1 MRWLLQLPE
10 PLQKRSLVSLLQA
23 LVRVLF
29 VVALPFFLL
38 SGLNQ
43 YFAAEDFRERV
54 TGERQSMAQHLANIT
69 AQASPET
76 LLDGLFKTSADL
88 EFPSETFYRRL
99 GQLHSAYPEAVEVYL
114 FDAGNICLSV
124 PGMPVPPRY
133 AAQKFLE
140 SVIDPATGLKNERFL
155 IQLSGYRNA
164 HVALNRSAGSIVSIG
179 SSHDRHWGGWFK
191 LHDRTGAVSGH
202 MIVFIRKGTLSH
214 DELLEKAVVE
224 ANHRFGRNYLFTWQ
238 DPLEP
243 NVLRPVSLLISP
255 EMVSEINRIAIG
267 ENRFEYGGC
276 PGLRIY
282 TDAGVAVFAKTAYPI
297 EEAALF
303 VMTRFFLS
311 TAALISILLLLPAYI
326 GISSFKIGL
335 KMRLAGIFLFGAGV
349 PLILLVFTGIADRSE
364 REKVM
369 INEYQQNSIREL
381 TRIDE
386 GMAFEY
392 RRLEGVCNSV
402 IDKSS
407 GLSESEFVESIKS
420 MGKLLSSFSSS
431 LRQIIVIRKD
441 SSISF
446 TRQHPEGQMN
456 SQKESMV
463 LYGQMLLDVIS
474 GDYLEG
480 ADKGG
485 AADLRSVV
493 NNFGGW
499 LSVGLIMNSRRI
511 GLINMLDS
519 VVPTYVD
526 FFLTDEGVA
535 RGMTFIFL
543 VREAVQR
550 NYLFKVSRMRDQ
562 ISQAD
567 TPRFAAVP
575 VIRSPVWPAF
585 PRRSVANDSLA
596 RSMTEQVMR
605 SGIPVHEIGRIGQRK
620 YLLTAVKGKNID
632 GYVLLFAQP
641 YSLIEKNLQM
651 LNRRMQIL
659 SGLVVFIAL
668 FAAGLT
674 SRFLLK
680 PLENLKQGL
689 EAVSC
694 GNFRMQIAGADVA
707 EFSSMI
713 NSLNQTL
720 ESFQELQVARNIQE
734 TLWPEEQV
742 RGPDWHLFGRC
753 ITATELGGDHFD
765 WIRLKDNR
773 LLLVIGDV
781 TGHGIA
787 PAMVQ
792 AAIKVWL
799 SMYAEKSASASALL
813 QEISR
818 LHFNYG
824 AKRLYMTCW
833 VGFFSPETGE
843 LDFAAAGHPYP
854 YLLRADGSVERLV
867 LQGMPLGIREKVRIG
882 SDRRFIAPG
891 ESLILYTDG
900 IIETLNR
907 HNVMLGFDAFEK
919 ICQQTNLMPAEESVN
934 YILGAAAAWGP
945 QNDDQTV
952 IVLHREKLGEQHVS
966 AK

>member
-1 MRWLLQLPE
+1 MRWLIQLPE
-10 PLQKRSLVSLLQA
+10 SLQKRPLASFFQA
-23 LVRVLF
+23 LTRVFL

-43 YFAAEDFRERV
+43 YFAAEDLRERV
-54 TGERQSMAQHLANIT
+54 AVERQSMAQLLATIT
-69 AQASPET
+69 AQASPES
-76 LLDGLFKTSADL
+76 LLDGLFKNSAEL

-99 GQLHSAYPEAVEVYL
+99 GQLHAAYPEALEVYL
-114 FDAGNICLSV
+114 FDARALCVNV

-140 SVIDPATGLKNERFL
+140 SVLDPATGAKNERFL

-164 HVALNRSAGSIVSIG
+164 HVALNRSPGTIVSIG

-191 LHDRTGAVSGH
+191 LHDRAGAVSGH
-202 MIVFIRKGTLSH
+202 MVVFVRKGTLAH
-214 DELLEKAVVE
+214 DELLEKAVIE
-224 ANHRFGRNYLFTWQ
+224 ANQKFGRNYLFAWQ
-238 DPLEP
+238 DPINP
-243 NVLRPVSLLISP
+243 TVLRPVSQGFSQD
-255 EMVSEINRIAIG
+255 MVGIVNGIAIG

-276 PGLRIY
+276 PGIKIY
-282 TDAGVAVFAKTAYPI
+282 TGAGVAVFAKTAYPI
-297 EEAALF
+297 EEATLF
-303 VMTRFFLS
+303 VMARFFLN
-311 TAALISILLLLPAYI
+311 TVALFSILLLLPVYL
-326 GISSFKIGL
+326 GVSSFKIGL
-335 KMRLAGIFLFGAGV
+335 KMRLASVFLFGAGV

-369 INEYQQNSIREL
+369 INEYQQKSIREL

-386 GMAFEY
+386 GMAFDY
-392 RRLEGVCNSV
+392 RRLENVCNSFV
-402 IDKSS
+402 DKSS
-407 GLSESEFVESIKS
+407 SLSENEFAESIKS
-420 MGKLLSSFSSS
+420 MGKFLSLFSSS
-431 LRQIIVIRKD
+431 LRQIIVVRKD

-446 TRQHPEGQMN
+446 TRQHPEGQVHG
-456 SQKESMV
+456 QKESMV

-480 ADKGG
+480 EDKGG
-485 AADLRSVV
+485 SADLRSVV

-511 GLINMLDS
+511 GQINMLDS

-526 FFLTDEGVA
+526 FFLTENGIA

-550 NYLFKVSRMRDQ
+550 NYLFKVCRMRDR
-562 ISQAD
+562 IGRGDA
-567 TPRFAAVP
+567 PRFAAVP
-575 VIRSPVWPAF
+575 VLRSPVWPAF
-585 PRRSVANDSLA
+585 PRRSIANNSVA
-596 RSMTEQVMR
+596 RGMTEQVMR
-605 SGIPVHEIGRIGQRK
+605 SGIPVHEIARIGNQK
-620 YLLTAVKGKNID
+620 YLLTAVKGKIID
-632 GYVLLFAQP
+632 GYVLFFAQP

-659 SGLVVFIAL
+659 TVLVVFIAL
-668 FAAGLT
+668 LAAGIT

-680 PLENLKQGL
+680 PLENLKTGL

-694 GNFRMQIAGADVA
+694 GNFRTQIAGAGVA

-713 NSLNQTL
+713 SSLNQTL

-734 TLWPEEQV
+734 TLWPEEQL

-765 WIRLKDNR
+765 WIQLKDNR

-813 QEISR
+813 HEISR

-833 VGFFSPETGE
+833 LGFFSPETGE
-843 LDFAAAGHPYP
+843 LDYAAAGHPYP
-854 YLLRADGSVERLV
+854 YLLRADGSIERLV

-882 SDRRFIAPG
+882 SDRRSIAPG

-907 HNVMLGFDAFEK
+907 HNVMLGFDEFEK
-919 ICQQTNLMPAEESVN
+919 ICQQTGFMSAEKSVN
-934 YILGAAAAWGP
+934 HILSVAAAWGP

-952 IVLHREKLGEQHVS
+952 IVLHREKQGEQNVS
-966 AK
+966 A